1 MTMLKMFDAPIPGEN
16 FTSDT
21 RNYPWHRPPEITEY
35 DDGVDYLIEKLS
47 EQEQAELTYSKLEIG
62 LPITT
67 VVSSLLMQGISKG
80 KFPIDLAVLMAGPLA
95 RYIEIVAK
103 KNEIKYEMGIEQKNR
118 QPITPTSLKMAL
130 GILED
135 DDDDEA
141 DEVEIEENPEG
152 AMGFMAPPME
162 GDEPASDEEQAAML
176 GQSEEE
182 DEEEML

>member
-1 MTMLKMFDAPIPGEN
+1 MLKMFDAPIPGEN

-21 RNYPWHRPPEITEY
+21 RNYPWHRPPEITDY

-47 EQEQAELTYSKLEIG
+47 EQDQAELTYSMLEIG

-80 KFPIDLAVLMAGPLA
+80 KFPIDLAILMSGPLA

-103 KNEIKYEMGIEQKNR
+103 KNDIKHEMGIEEKNR

-130 GILED
+130 GIFED
-135 DDDDEA
+135 DDEVE
-141 DEVEIEENPEG
+141 EVEIEESPEG
-152 AMGFMAPPME
+152 AEGFMAPPME
-162 GDEPASDEEQAAML
+162 GNEPASDEEQAAML
-176 GQSEEE
+176 GQAEEE
-182 DEEEML
+182 NEEEML